1 MTIGHGACEED
12 MGEIFQEFL
21 GRVEDGVTKGYV
33 QTCIGIRIWGKR
45 DELEFWVSHGS

>member
-21 GRVEDGVTKGYV
+21 GRVENGVTKGVCTDLY
-33 QTCIGIRIWGKR
+33 RHKN
-45 DELEFWVSHGS
+45 LEEKG